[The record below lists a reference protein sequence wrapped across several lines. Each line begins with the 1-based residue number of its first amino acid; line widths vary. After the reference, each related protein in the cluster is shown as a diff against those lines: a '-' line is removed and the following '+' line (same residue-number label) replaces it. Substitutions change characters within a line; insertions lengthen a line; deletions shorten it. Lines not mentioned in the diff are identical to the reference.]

1 MATDGAVGGCEALLR
16 LAMLASVGLLGP
28 QELGQDLTWE
38 ASDASFDASYLEFRK
53 WVHCDLPH
61 FLAHL
66 YCLDPPPRYWVQ
78 SCACA
83 SSESL
88 PPHSGS
94 IPSSY
99 TPLSLLKLTRFHLHS
114 PSVNASKVC

>member
-1 MATDGAVGGCEALLR
+1 VATGGAVSECAGLKR
-16 LAMLASVGLLGP
+16 LALSASGELLGP

-38 ASDASFDASYLEFRK
+38 ASDASFDASYQEFRK
-53 WVHCDLPH
+53 WVHCDLPY
-61 FLAHL
+61 FQAHL
-66 YCLDPPPRYWVQ
+66 YWLDPPPRYLVQ

-88 PPHSGS
+88 QPHSGS

-99 TPLSLLKLTRFHLHS
+99 TPLGLLQLTRFHSHS